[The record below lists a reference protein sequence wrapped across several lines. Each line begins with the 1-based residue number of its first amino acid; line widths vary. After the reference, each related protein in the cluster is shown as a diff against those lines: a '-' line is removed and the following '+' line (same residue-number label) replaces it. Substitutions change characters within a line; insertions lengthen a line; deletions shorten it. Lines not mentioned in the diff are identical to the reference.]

1 MRANPDLHHFTRDDF
16 AERVRRALLTHE
28 LAPRGT
34 HVIAAVSGGADSVV
48 LLHLLQRFSEP
59 FGFTLS
65 AVHINHHL
73 RGEES
78 DRDER
83 YVRTLAGS
91 LGIEL
96 AVFHEPVSTAMGN
109 LEQTAREARRRVY
122 YRLLAER
129 TGTRVALGHT
139 RSDQAETV
147 LFRTLRGTGLK
158 GLSGMQWA
166 TPDGLVRPLLGVSRQ
181 SVRDWA
187 MANGIQWR
195 EDSSNL
201 EIRFRRNFLRNELL
215 PRIESHINP
224 EVESTLARM
233 AEVAQAEEEY
243 WNITIG
249 PLFES
254 FIRRAPGGICFIEL
268 QAFKEQ
274 PVAVR
279 RRLLRRAF
287 EQIRG
292 DLRQITSAHV
302 DAVLGLCDAEAGHDR
317 VLIPGI
323 DALRS
328 FSTLRLSR
336 PGQFGQEKRH
346 YSVPVSADTDI
357 ELPFAAG
364 RIRVNSRPGD
374 AETDLNYVKFV
385 SEKDRSEFV
394 TLDFE
399 ALGGPAVFDR
409 LVVRNWEPGDAY
421 QPAGHQNSRKVKELF
436 QENKVVL
443 WERRH
448 WPVLDLEGEIV
459 WVRQFG
465 PANRFRAEQGH
476 GRAVSLIYRAG
487 A

>member
-16 AERVRRALLTHE
+16 AESVRRALVIHE
-28 LAPRGT
+28 MAPRGT
-34 HVIAAVSGGADSVV
+34 HVAAAVSGGADSVV
-48 LLHLLQRFSEP
+48 LLHLLDQFSGP
-59 FGFTLS
+59 LGFALS

-78 DRDER
+78 ERDEQ

-96 AVFHEPVSTAMGN
+96 AVLQEPVSATAGN
-109 LEQTAREARRRVY
+109 LEETAREARRRVY

-158 GLSGMQWA
+158 GLSGMQWV
-166 TPDGLVRPLLGVSRQ
+166 TRDGLVRPLLGVSRQ
-181 SVRDWA
+181 NVRHWA
-187 MANGIQWR
+187 TAKGIQWR

-224 EVESTLARM
+224 EAEGTLARM
-233 AEVAQAEEEY
+233 AEVAQAEESY
-243 WNITIG
+243 WETVIS
-249 PLFES
+249 PLFEALV
-254 FIRRAPGGICFIEL
+254 RPAAGGICFIDL
-268 QAFKEQ
+268 QTLNEQ
-274 PVAVR
+274 PLAVK

-287 EQIRG
+287 EEIRG

-302 DAVLGLCDAEAGHDR
+302 DAVLGLCGTDSGHDR
-317 VLIPGI
+317 VIIPGI

-328 FSTLRLSR
+328 FSTLRLST
-336 PGQFGQEKRH
+336 PGQFGSEKRH
-346 YSVPVSADTDI
+346 YSVAVLPDADL
-357 ELPFAAG
+357 ELPYAAG
-364 RIRVNSRPGD
+364 RIRLNSHPAT
-374 AETDLNYVKFV
+374 AEPDRNYVKFV
-385 SEKDRSEFV
+385 NEKDRSEFV

-399 ALGGPAVFDR
+399 ALGGPAGFDR

-421 QPAGHQNSRKVKELF
+421 QPAGHHNSRKIKELF
-436 QENKVVL
+436 QENKVLL

-465 PANRFRAEQGH
+465 PANKFRAEQRH

>member
-16 AERVRRALLTHE
+16 AERVQRALVTHAM
-28 LAPRGT
+28 APPGT
-34 HVIAAVSGGADSVV
+34 HVVVAVSGGADSVV
-48 LLHLLQRFSEP
+48 LLHLLQRFSGP
-59 FGFTLS
+59 LGFSLS

-78 DRDER
+78 ERDER

-91 LGIEL
+91 LGVEL
-96 AVFHEPVSTAMGN
+96 AVFDEPVSTATGN
-109 LEQTAREARRRVY
+109 LEETAREARRRVY

-158 GLSGMQWA
+158 GLSGMQWV
-166 TPDGLVRPLLGVSRQ
+166 TSDGLIRPLLGVSRQ
-181 SVRDWA
+181 NVRQWA
-187 MANGIQWR
+187 TAKGLQWR

-224 EVESTLARM
+224 EVEGTLARM

-243 WNITIG
+243 WDAVIE
-249 PLFES
+249 PLLPTLVKGTP
-254 FIRRAPGGICFIEL
+254 ADAYLLDL
-268 QAFKEQ
+268 QQFHTHA
-274 PVAVR
+274 VAVK

-302 DAVLGLCDAEAGHDR
+302 EAVLRLCGSDAGHDR

-328 FSTLRLSR
+328 FSTLRLSI
-336 PGQFGQEKRH
+336 PGQFGNEKRH
-346 YSVPVSADTDI
+346 YSIAVWPDADI

-364 RIRVNSRPGD
+364 TIRVNSGHAN
-374 AETDLNYVKFV
+374 AETEQNYVKFV
-385 SEKDRSEFV
+385 NEKDRSEFV
-394 TLDFE
+394 ILDFE

-421 QPAGHQNSRKVKELF
+421 QPAGHQNSRKIKELF
-436 QENKVVL
+436 QENKVLL

-448 WPVLDLEGEIV
+448 WPVLDREGEIV

-465 PANRFRAEQGH
+465 PASKFLGEQGH
-476 GRAVSLIYRAG
+476 RRAVSLIYRAG

>member
-16 AERVRRALLTHE
+16 AERVRRALITHE
-28 LAPRGT
+28 MVPPGT
-34 HVIAAVSGGADSVV
+34 HVTAAVSGGADSVV
-48 LLHLLQRFSEP
+48 LLHLLHRFSGP
-59 FGFTLS
+59 RGFTLS
-65 AVHINHHL
+65 AVHVNLHL

-78 DRDER
+78 DCDECW
-83 YVRTLAGS
+83 VRALAGR
-91 LGIEL
+91 LQIDL
-96 AVFHEPVSTAMGN
+96 TVFHEPISTNASN
-109 LEQTAREARRRVY
+109 LEETAREARRRVY
-122 YRLLAER
+122 RRLVAER
-129 TGTRVALGHT
+129 TDTRVALGHT

-158 GLSGMQWA
+158 GLSGMQWV
-166 TPDGLVRPLLGVSRQ
+166 TSDGLIRPLLGVSRHT
-181 SVRDWA
+181 VRDWA
-187 MANGIQWR
+187 RANGIEWR

-201 EIRFRRNFLRNELL
+201 DARFRRNFLRNDLL
-215 PRIESHINP
+215 PRIESHVNS

-243 WNITIG
+243 WDSVIA
-249 PLFES
+249 PLFDTLIRPAAS
-254 FIRRAPGGICFIEL
+254 GIYFIDL
-268 QAFKEQ
+268 QTFR
-274 PVAVR
+274 PHSLAVK

-302 DAVLGLCDAEAGHDR
+302 DAVLGLCGSDAGHDR

-328 FSTLRLSR
+328 FSTLRLSTPR
-336 PGQFGQEKRH
+336 QFANQKRH
-346 YSVPVSADTDI
+346 YSIPVSPDSDI
-357 ELPFAAG
+357 ELPFSAG
-364 RIRVNSRPGD
+364 AIRVNSRVDDVESPQ
-374 AETDLNYVKFV
+374 NYVKFV

-394 TLDFE
+394 SLDFE

-421 QPAGHQNSRKVKELF
+421 QPAGHQHNRKIKELF
-436 QENKVVL
+436 QENKVLL

-448 WPVLDLEGEIV
+448 WPVLDREGEIV

-465 PANRFRAEQGH
+465 PASKFRAEQGQR
-476 GRAVSLIYRAG
+476 RAVSLIYRAG